1 MVESVINPVTMTE
14 RESCQLRGEEVEIF
28 SIPKVRVFVRFFTG
42 GNFFFTGIFQIQLFN
57 GQRRCRE
64 SGVGSPKKSGKLK
77 PRNSKKHELL
87 GQSKPGNTTFVGLK
101 FEHFEF
107 YFFHFIFQI
116 LYDLSL
122 LSDRST
128 LQ

>member
-42 GNFFFTGIFQIQLFN
+42 GIIFFTGIFQIQ
-57 GQRRCRE
+57 RSE
-64 SGVGSPKKSGKLK
+64 EVSGFGIPRKTGKLK

-87 GQSKPGNTTFVGLK
+87 RQSKPGNTTFG
-101 FEHFEF
+101 FEV
-107 YFFHFIFQI
+107 
-116 LYDLSL
+116 
-122 LSDRST
+122 
-128 LQ
+128 